1 MTIRRQ
7 ACALLLTGAF
17 LIIGT
22 ARNRAQAD
30 TTLTEEDK
38 AEIKA
43 LSVTYRRALFNC
55 EADVYA
61 DLFAT
66 PGGYFGSSARGEV
79 RERLALMEMV
89 LSYDRCHT
97 SPRPAAP
104 EPRAATTPALPPP
117 VIEWAPEGAKARII
131 NSRGGG
137 YYDDVYVKTPK
148 GWRFKSRNVVSDEEV
163 AMHLTTDDFIAIRV
177 LAGDDHG
184 HYDDLYGAYEDK
196 PHNGPRGVNRGPD
209 LFRTSGLRLT
219 PAADGVHG
227 LAYLRNNGGHYE
239 DLYVKTSSGWR
250 IKQRIYVPP
259 AGPATVK

>member
-1 MTIRRQ
+1 MTIRRV
-7 ACALLLTGAF
+7 CAALMLAGTF
-17 LIIGT
+17 LMLVP
-22 ARNRAQAD
+22 ARSHAQINS
-30 TTLTEEDK
+30 TLTEEDK
-38 AEIKA
+38 SEINA

-66 PGGYFGSSARGEV
+66 PGGYFGSGARGEV

-89 LSYDRCHT
+89 LSYDRCHVT
-97 SPRPAAP
+97 PRPAAP
-104 EPRAATTPALPPP
+104 EPRATAPALPAPS
-117 VIEWAPEGAKARII
+117 IEWAPEGARARII

-148 GWRFKSRNVVSDEEV
+148 GWRFKSRNVVADDEV
-163 AMHLTTDDFIAIRV
+163 AAGLTTNDFIEIRA

-184 HYDDLYGAYEDK
+184 HYEDLYGAYEDK
-196 PHNGPRGVNRGPD
+196 PHNGPRGINRGPD

-219 PAADGVHG
+219 TTPEGVRG

-239 DLYVKTSSGWR
+239 DLYIKTPNGWR
-250 IKQRIYVPP
+250 IKQRLYVPP
-259 AGPATVK
+259 AAPGVVK

>member
-1 MTIRRQ
+1 MTIRQ
-7 ACALLLTGAF
+7 IWAALMLTGSF
-17 LIIGT
+17 LMLVP
-22 ARNRAQAD
+22 ARIHAQGNS
-30 TTLTEEDK
+30 TLTEDDK

-66 PGGYFGSSARGEV
+66 PGGYFGSSSRGEV

-97 SPRPAAP
+97 APRPAAP
-104 EPRAATTPALPPP
+104 EPRATAAALPAP

-148 GWRFKSRNVVSDEEV
+148 GWRFKSRNVVADEEV
-163 AMHLTTDDFIAIRV
+163 AAHLTTNDFIEIRE

-196 PHNGPRGVNRGPD
+196 PHNGPRGINKGPD

-219 PAADGVHG
+219 PTPEGLSG

-239 DLYVKTSSGWR
+239 DLYVKTPSGWR
-250 IKQRIYVPP
+250 IKQRLYVPP
-259 AGPATVK
+259 AASTLNK

>member
-1 MTIRRQ
+1 MTTRRQ
-7 ACALLLTGAF
+7 AWALLMLTGAF
-17 LIIGT
+17 LIVGT
-22 ARNRAQAD
+22 EHPRAQANE
-30 TTLTEEDK
+30 TLTEQDK

-66 PGGYFGSSARGEV
+66 PCGYFGCGARGEV

-97 SPRPAAP
+97 APRPAAP
-104 EPRAATTPALPPP
+104 EPRTGATTPALPPA

-148 GWRFKSRNVVSDEEV
+148 GWRFKSRNVISDEEV
-163 AMHLTTDDFIAIRV
+163 AAHLTTKDFIEIRD

-184 HYDDLYGAYEDK
+184 HYE
-196 PHNGPRGVNRGPD
+196 
-209 LFRTSGLRLT
+209 
-219 PAADGVHG
+219 
-227 LAYLRNNGGHYE
+227 
-239 DLYVKTSSGWR
+239 
-250 IKQRIYVPP
+250 
-259 AGPATVK
+259 